1 MAKKDAGSTND
12 RQNGDRIAK
21 VIARAGLCSRRTAE
35 TWIAEGRVS
44 VNGKV
49 IDSPAV
55 NISEKDRV
63 RVDGQPLGEREATRV
78 WLYHKPAGLVVSES
92 DPEGRPTVFSAFEEA
107 GLPRVLTVGRL
118 DINTEGLLLLTNEG
132 GLKRALE
139 LPSTGWARRYRVRA
153 YGRITQEKLD
163 ELKDGITIDKVH
175 YGPIEAKLERQ
186 QGSNVWL
193 IVSLRE
199 GKNREVKNVLSAFG
213 LDVNRLIR
221 LSYGPFQ
228 LNEMKPGEIQ
238 AVKTRVL
245 KDQLGQKLAEAAGVD
260 FDGPIVPVVPKAE
273 KKKAEEKPAQFGRA
287 RGRTGEPR
295 KPKDDKRAP
304 RRRFDEQEE
313 TPKRRV
319 FFDDG
324 NIGEHVPAARKK
336 DQDEDGPR
344 GKKRFADKGRKFDRD
359 DRGPKREFNKDRRDD
374 RDGDKKP
381 FEKRDRK
388 EGGRPFGEK
397 KFGDKK
403 PYGDKPRGERGGD
416 RKQFGDKPRGERGGD
431 RKSFGDKPRGSAG
444 RRDDRRPDDRRGA
457 FTDRNKERPDRGERN
472 DRGDRKPFGDKP
484 RGKPAGGR
492 GKPRDDRGGQGF
504 SDAGRHKGRPAG
516 EQRGPRGRGGKPSGG
531 RPAGGRPSG
540 GKPFGGKPGGRP
552 PRKS

>member
-12 RQNGDRIAK
+12 RQGGDRIAK
-21 VIARAGLCSRRTAE
+21 VMARAGLCSRRTAE
-35 TWIAEGRVS
+35 TWIEDGRVA
-44 VNGKV
+44 VNGKT
-49 IDSPAV
+49 IDSPA
-55 NISEKDRV
+55 IKITAKDRV
-63 RVDGQPLGEREATRV
+63 LVDGKPLTEREATRV
-78 WLYHKPAGLVVSES
+78 WLYHKPPGLVVSES
-92 DPEGRPTVFSAFEEA
+92 DPEGRPTIFQAFEEA

-163 ELKDGITIDKVH
+163 ELKDGVTIDKVH
-175 YGPIEAKLERQ
+175 YGPIEATLERQ

-228 LNEMKPGEIQ
+228 LNELKPGEIQ

-245 KDQLGQKLAEAAGVD
+245 KDQLGQKLAEEAGVD

-273 KKKAEEKPAQFGRA
+273 KKKSEEKTGQFGRA

-295 KPKDDKRAP
+295 KPKDDHRAP
-304 RRRFDEQEE
+304 RRKFEEQEE

-324 NIGEHVPAARKK
+324 NIGEHVPRARKK
-336 DQDEDGPR
+336 DDEDSGPR
-344 GKKRFADKGRKFDRD
+344 GKKGFGDKGRKFDRD
-359 DRGPKREFNKDRRDD
+359 DRGPKREFSKDRPARDDDKGRDD
-374 RDGDKKP
+374 RRRDGKP

-397 KFGDKK
+397 KFGEKK
-403 PYGDKPRGERGGD
+403 FGE
-416 RKQFGDKPRGERGGD
+416 KKHFGDKPRGA
-431 RKSFGDKPRGSAG
+431 AG

-457 FTDRNKERPDRGERN
+457 FTDRNAEKSERGERQ
-472 DRGDRKPFGDKP
+472 GERKSFGDKP

-492 GKPRDDRGGQGF
+492 GKPRDDRSQGF

-516 EQRGPRGRGGKPSGG
+516 DQRGPRGRGGKPGGG
-531 RPAGGRPSG
+531 RPNGGRPSG
-540 GKPFGGKPGGRP
+540 GKSFGGGKPGGRP

>member
-12 RQNGDRIAK
+12 RQKGDRIAK
-21 VIARAGLCSRRTAE
+21 VMARAGLCSRRAAE
-35 TWIAEGRVS
+35 TWIADGRVS
-44 VNGKV
+44 VNGKT
-49 IDSPAV
+49 IDSPAINV
-55 NISEKDRV
+55 TDKDRV
-63 RVDGQPLGEREATRV
+63 LVDGKPLGEREATRM
-78 WLYHKPAGLVVSES
+78 WLYHKPAGLVVSEH
-92 DPEGRPTVFSAFEEA
+92 DPEGRPTIYDAFEEA

-132 GLKRALE
+132 GLKRVLE

-175 YGPIEAKLERQ
+175 YGPIEATLERQ

-193 IVSLRE
+193 IMSLRE

-213 LDVNRLIR
+213 LEVNRLIR

-228 LNEMKPGEIQ
+228 LNELKPGEIQ

-245 KDQLGQKLAEAAGVD
+245 KDQLGQKLADAAGVD
-260 FDGPIVPVVPKAE
+260 FEGPIVPVVPKAE

-304 RRRFDEQEE
+304 RRRFDEAEE

-324 NIGEHVPAARKK
+324 NIGEHVPRARKK
-336 DQDEDGPR
+336 DDEDQGPR
-344 GKKRFADKGRKFDRD
+344 GKKRFGDKGGKFDRD

-374 RDGDKKP
+374 KGSDKKP

-403 PYGDKPRGERGGD
+403 AYGDKPRGERGGE
-416 RKQFGDKPRGERGGD
+416 RKPFGDKPRGG
-431 RKSFGDKPRGSAG
+431 AG

-457 FTDRNKERPDRGERN
+457 FTDRNKERPERGERS

-492 GKPRDDRGGQGF
+492 GKPRDDRGGQAF

-516 EQRGPRGRGGKPSGG
+516 EQRGPRGRGGKSGG
-531 RPAGGRPSG
+531 KPSGGRPSG